1 MTRLSL
7 SSLRYISVTARPPYL
22 CVVHVCCVEHHTHLL
37 PHSTPHLTTP
47 SHHTIPHL
55 TTPHHTTPHHTT
67 PHHTTP
73 HLTTPHHT
81 TPHHTTPTSPHHTT
95 LSLCLTF
102 QAVVAD
108 DLAAV
113 RSILDA
119 KTDTTSLCHPLCVCA
134 QCTELL
140 IRFVSLCILCTRLLR
155 VAAKSGC

>member
-1 MTRLSL
+1 MCAVLNITH
-7 SSLRYISVTARPPYL
+7 ICFPTP
-22 CVVHVCCVEHHTHLL
+22 HHTSLHHHTTLHHTS
-37 PHSTPHLTTP
+37 PHYTTPHLTTP
-47 SHHTIPHL
+47 LHTSPHN
-55 TTPHHTTPHHTT
+55 TSPHHTTPHHTS

-73 HLTTPHHT
+73 HYTTPHLT
-81 TPHHTTPTSPHHTT
+81 TQHC
-95 LSLCLTF
+95 LCLTF

-140 IRFVSLCILCTRLLR
+140 IRFVSLCILCTWLLR